1 MPDELFELP
10 AKPFFSC
17 DEDGFVVVDGALM
30 QSVSSVLS
38 IEPVL
43 RLTIGPG
50 NIFERR
56 PLRVAL
62 HEGNAVEVACEG
74 EETVYLDFHELTA
87 RKSTPSGNFMYQGGI
102 EDGNAGLGF
111 MSMR

>member
-1 MPDELFELP
+1 MSDGLFELP

-17 DEDGFVVVDGALM
+17 DADGFVVVDGALM
-30 QSVSSVLS
+30 QSVNAVLT

-50 NIFERR
+50 NIFEQR
-56 PLRVAL
+56 PLRVTS
-62 HEGNAVEVACEG
+62 HEGRAVEVACEG
-74 EETVYLDFHELTA
+74 AETVYLDFHELTA
-87 RKSTPSGNFMYQGGI
+87 RKSTPQGDFMYQGGI
-102 EDGNAGLGF
+102 EEGNEGLGF